1 MTKEA
6 RIMCNLSDGIEQR
19 GINIGV
25 ERGKSD
31 MVLAML
37 KDNQPLELIVK
48 FSNFTKEK
56 IVEIGRKNS
65 IIIG

>member
-1 MTKEA
+1 
-6 RIMCNLSDGIEQR
+6 MCNLSDGIEQR